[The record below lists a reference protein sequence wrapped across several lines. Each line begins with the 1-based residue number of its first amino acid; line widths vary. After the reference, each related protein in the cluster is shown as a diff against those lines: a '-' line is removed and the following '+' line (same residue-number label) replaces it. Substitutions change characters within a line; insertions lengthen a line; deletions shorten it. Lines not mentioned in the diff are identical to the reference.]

1 MSILN
6 EAGLTEKEFLEQ
18 YDASI
23 YPKPSLTADVLL
35 FTVDSIK
42 NSNYKKNDQK
52 VLKLLLIKRK
62 IIHILVNGLFLEGLS
77 ILMKP

>member
-6 EAGLTEKEFLEQ
+6 EAGLTEKEFLEA

-42 NSNYKKNDQK
+42 NNNYKKNDQK
-52 VLKLLLIKRK
+52 VLKLLLIKK
-62 IIHILVNGLFLEGLS
+62 EKPSLFRPMGYS
-77 ILMKP
+77 WRFCRYR